1 MLKVLLTPLL
11 IFVFTALSFAQS
23 NQIMGKVTDINS
35 GKAMQGAT
43 IQLLLQADSV
53 IVQTK
58 VSDAQGNFI
67 FNNVPNNS
75 FIVTVSNLDYQQ
87 FASFVTLNNSSKDLG
102 TLKLMQQGKDLEE
115 VIIIGR
121 APAAVQ
127 IGDTSQFSAS
137 QYKVNPDATTEDLIK
152 KMPGVTVDKNGT
164 VTAQGEA
171 VKKVTVDG
179 KEFFGDDAS
188 AALKN
193 LPSSVVDKIQV
204 FDKLSDQAQLTG
216 IDDGNSVKTINIVTK
231 SGIKN
236 GQFGRIY
243 AGYGTDER
251 YSAGGNMSL
260 FEGDRR
266 ISVVANFNNV
276 NQQNFG
282 SQDLLGLT
290 GSSGGG
296 GGRGGGGSD
305 DFIVGQSNGISKTNA
320 LGINYSD
327 KYGKKVELAGSYFFN
342 NSTNNN
348 QSKSTTQILANN
360 QFTNQNSFSVTE
372 NTNHRL
378 NLKLEYKIDSNNFIS
393 IRPRLNFQNNNA
405 NSNGLVNS
413 YKNIADSVYNEAY
426 TRSNDRSAINF
437 SNEINYRHSFA
448 KKGRSINL
456 SLNNSYNKNTGGSYI
471 DAKYRYYYDL
481 GAYSDSIQNQFID
494 NYTDGTSYRWRLG
507 YSEPL
512 SKNSIIQL
520 SYNYSTQK
528 NSSDQEA
535 YNFGGAKYDQFDTTY
550 SNKFD
555 NTIKTN
561 NIGLAYRWSKGRDAM
576 LNFGV
581 DYENSNLE
589 SQRVFPG
596 TSQVDQSFSNF
607 LPYGMYRQKLSK
619 SSNIRVFYRAR
630 NNFPSVTQLQDVV
643 NRNNPLRLSAGNP
656 FLKQAYTNFLGTR
669 YTYTNTKTSNSLFA
683 NIFLST
689 TSNYISNAIYIAQ
702 ADSTI
707 QQGITLKKGS
717 QLTMPVNLDG
727 NKSIRS
733 YLTYSTPLKFIKTTL
748 NLNTGLNYSRL
759 PGLVNYKNTVTN
771 NYNYNVGAV
780 LASNISEYVDFNL
793 NYSANFNKTKSTS
806 ANAKINKSVNQSTG
820 LQLNLLSKTGWFV
833 QNSVNNETNT
843 GLSNGF
849 NQNYWL
855 WNAAIGKKFLKNDA
869 GELKLSVFDLLK
881 QNQSISRDVTEIE
894 IRDSQ
899 STVLQQYFMLTF
911 TYSLKNFGTGK
922 APSQNENGRGGMRGM

>member
-1 MLKVLLTPLL
+1 MLKVLFTHFLML
-11 IFVFTALSFAQS
+11 VFTGLSFAQT
-23 NQIMGKVTDINS
+23 NQIMGKVTDMNS

-43 IQLLLQADSV
+43 IQLLLSADSV
-53 IVQTK
+53 ILQTK
-58 VSDAQGNFI
+58 VSDAQGNFL

-75 FIVTVSNLDYQQ
+75 FIVTISNLDYQQ
-87 FASFVTLNNSSKDLG
+87 NVSFVTLNNSSKDLG

-115 VIIIGR
+115 VIIVGR
-121 APAAVQ
+121 QPAAVQ
-127 IGDTSQFSAS
+127 IGDTTQLSAS
-137 QYKVNPDATTEDLIK
+137 QYKVNPDATTEDLLK
-152 KMPGVTVDKNGT
+152 KMPSITVDKNGT

-204 FDKLSDQAQLTG
+204 FDRLSDQAQLTG
-216 IDDGNSVKTINIVTK
+216 IDDGNSVKSINIITK

-251 YSAGGNMSL
+251 YSAGGNISL

-266 ISVVANFNNV
+266 ISFVANFNNI

-296 GGRGGGGSD
+296 GGYGRGGGD
-305 DFIVGQSNGISKTNA
+305 EFMVGQSNGISKTNA

-327 KYGKKVELAGSYFFN
+327 KFGKKLDLSGSYFFN
-342 NSTNNN
+342 NSSNNN
-348 QSKSTTQILANN
+348 QSMTTTQTLANN
-360 QFTNQNSFSVTE
+360 QFNKQNSFSITE

-378 NLKLEYKIDSNNFIS
+378 NLKLEYKIDSSNFIS
-393 IRPRLNFQNNNA
+393 IRPRLSIQNNNSTS
-405 NSNGLVNS
+405 SNLVNS
-413 YKNIADSVYNEAY
+413 YKNLADSINNS
-426 TRSNDRSAINF
+426 TSQRNNDRSAINF
-437 SNEINYRHSFA
+437 SNELNYRHSFA
-448 KKGRSINL
+448 KKGRSANF
-456 SLNNSYNKNTGGSYI
+456 SLNNSYNKNTGESYI
-471 DAKYRYYYDL
+471 DANYRFYTSL
-481 GAYSDSIQNQFID
+481 GAFTDSSQNQFFD
-494 NYTDGTSYRWRLG
+494 NYSDGTSYRWRFG
-507 YSEPL
+507 YTEPL

-520 SYNYSTQK
+520 AYNYTTQK
-528 NSSDQEA
+528 NTSDQKA
-535 YNFGGAKYDQFDTTY
+535 YNYGGAKYDQFDTTF

-555 NTIKTN
+555 NTILTN
-561 NIGLAYRWSKGRDAM
+561 NVGLSYRWSKGRDAM

-581 DYENSNLE
+581 DYETSKLE
-589 SQRVFPG
+589 SQRIFPNIG
-596 TSQVDQSFSNF
+596 QVSQTFSNF
-607 LPYGMYRQKLSK
+607 LPYGMFRQKLSK
-619 SSNIRVFYRAR
+619 SSNIRLFYRAR

-643 NRNNPLRLSAGNP
+643 NLSNPLRVSAGNP
-656 FLKQAYTNFLGTR
+656 FLKQAYTNFLGSR

-689 TSNYISNAIYIAQ
+689 TSNYISNAVYIAQ

-707 QQGITLKKGS
+707 QQGIVLKRGS
-717 QLTMPVNLDG
+717 QLTKPINLDG

-733 YLTYSTPLKFIKTTL
+733 YLTFSRPLKFIKTTL
-748 NLNTGLNYSRL
+748 NLNAGMNYSRL

-771 NYNYNVGAV
+771 NYNYNLGAV

-793 NYSANFNKTKSTS
+793 SYTANFNNAKSTS
-806 ANAKINKSVNQSTG
+806 AISQNNKFVNQSTG
-820 LQLNLLSKTGWFV
+820 LQMNLLSKSGWFA
-833 QNSVNNETNT
+833 QNSINNENNS
-843 GLSNGF
+843 GLSSGF

-855 WNAAIGKKFLKNDA
+855 WNAAVGKKFLKNNA

-881 QNQSISRDVTEIE
+881 QNQSISRDVTETYIQ
-894 IRDSQ
+894 DSQ

-922 APSQNENGRGGMRGM
+922 APAANRGYGGGMMGQ

>member
-1 MLKVLLTPLL
+1 MLKVLLTPLF

-23 NQIMGKVTDINS
+23 NQIMGKVTDMNS
-35 GKAMQGAT
+35 AKAMQGAT
-43 IQLLLQADSV
+43 VQLLLQADSV
-53 IVQTK
+53 VLQTK

-75 FIVTVSNLDYQQ
+75 FIVTISSLDYQQ
-87 FASFVTLNNSSKDLG
+87 LVSFVTLNNNSKDLG
-102 TLKLMQQGKDLEE
+102 TLKLMQQGKDLEAV
-115 VIIIGR
+115 VIVGR
-121 APAAVQ
+121 APAATQ
-127 IGDTSQFSAS
+127 IGDTTQLSAS
-137 QYKVNPDATTEDLIK
+137 QYKVNPDATTEDLLK
-152 KMPGVTVDKNGT
+152 KMPGITVDKNGT

-179 KEFFGDDAS
+179 KDFFGDDAS

-204 FDKLSDQAQLTG
+204 FDRLSDQAQLTG
-216 IDDGNSVKTINIVTK
+216 IDDGNSVKSINIVTK

-260 FEGDRR
+260 FKGDRR
-266 ISVVANFNNV
+266 ISFVANFNNI

-296 GGRGGGGSD
+296 GGYGGGGG
-305 DFIVGQSNGISKTNA
+305 DFIVGQSNGISQTNA

-327 KYGKKVELAGSYFFN
+327 KFGKKVELSGSYFFN
-342 NSTNNN
+342 NSNNNN
-348 QSKSTTQILANN
+348 QSLTTTQTIADN
-360 QFTNQNSFSVTE
+360 QFNKQNSFSETE

-378 NLKLEYKIDSNNFIS
+378 NLKLDYKLDSNNFIS
-393 IRPRLNFQNNNA
+393 IRPRLSIQNNN
-405 NSNGLVNS
+405 SMSSSTVNT
-413 YKNIADSVYNEAY
+413 YKNLADSINNS
-426 TRSNDRSAINF
+426 TSQRTNDRSAINF

-448 KKGRSINL
+448 KKGRSVNF
-456 SLNNSYNKNTGGSYI
+456 SLNNSYNKNTGNSFI
-471 DAKYRYYYDL
+471 DANYRFYTSL
-481 GAYSDSIQNQFID
+481 GAFSDSAQNQFFD
-494 NYTDGTSYRWRLG
+494 NFSDGTSYRWRFA
-507 YSEPL
+507 YTEPI
-512 SKNSIIQL
+512 SKNSIVQL
-520 SYNYSTQK
+520 SYNYTKQK
-528 NSSDQEA
+528 NSSDQKA
-535 YNFGGAKYDQFDTTY
+535 YNYGGVKYDQFDTTF

-555 NTIKTN
+555 NNILTN
-561 NIGLAYRWSKGRDAM
+561 NVGLSYRWSKGRDAM
-576 LNFGV
+576 LSFGV
-581 DYENSNLE
+581 DYETSQLE

-596 TSQVDQSFSNF
+596 LSNVNQTFSNF
-607 LPYGMYRQKLSK
+607 LPYGMYRKKISK
-619 SSNIRVFYRAR
+619 SSNIRLFYRAR

-643 NRNNPLRLSAGNP
+643 NLNNPLRVSAGNP
-656 FLKQAYTNFLGTR
+656 FLKQAYTNFLGGR

-689 TSNYISNAIYIAQ
+689 TSNYISNAVYIAK
-702 ADSTI
+702 ADSII
-707 QQGITLKKGS
+707 QQGIELKRGS
-717 QLTMPVNLDG
+717 QFTMPVNLDG

-748 NLNTGLNYSRL
+748 NLNAGLNYSRL
-759 PGLVNYKNTVTN
+759 PGLVNYQNTITN
-771 NYNYNVGAV
+771 NYNYNLGAV
-780 LASNISEYVDFNL
+780 FASNISEYVDFNL
-793 NYSANFNKTKSTS
+793 SYVANFN
-806 ANAKINKSVNQSTG
+806 NAKSNSAISRNNKYVNQSTG
-820 LQLNLLSKTGWFV
+820 LQLNLLSKTGWFA
-833 QNSVNNETNT
+833 QNSINNENNS
-843 GLSNGF
+843 GLSSGF

-855 WNAAIGKKFLKNDA
+855 WNAAIGRKFLKNNA

-881 QNQSISRDVTEIE
+881 QNQSITRDVTETYIQ
-894 IRDSQ
+894 DSQ

-922 APSQNENGRGGMRGM
+922 APAPRQEYGGGMRGM

>member
-1 MLKVLLTPLL
+1 MLKILFTQFLML
-11 IFVFTALSFAQS
+11 VFTGLSFAQT
-23 NQIMGKVTDINS
+23 NQIMGKVTDMNS

-43 IQLLLQADSV
+43 VQLLLSADSV
-53 IVQTK
+53 ILQSK
-58 VSDAQGNFI
+58 VSDGQGNFI

-87 FASFVTLNNSSKDLG
+87 SVSFVTLNNSSKDLG
-102 TLKLMQQGKDLEE
+102 SIKLSQQGKDLEE
-115 VIIIGR
+115 VIIVGR
-121 APAAVQ
+121 QPAAVQ

-179 KEFFGDDAS
+179 KDFFGDDAS

-204 FDKLSDQAQLTG
+204 FDRLSDQAQLTG

-266 ISVVANFNNV
+266 ISFVANFNNV

-296 GGRGGGGSD
+296 GWGRGGAD
-305 DFIVGQSNGISKTNA
+305 DFLVGQSNGISKTNA

-327 KYGKKVELAGSYFFN
+327 KYGKKVELSGSYFFN
-342 NSTNNN
+342 NSSNNN
-348 QSKSTTQILANN
+348 QSMTTTQTLANN
-360 QFTNQNSFSVTE
+360 QFNKQNSFSETE

-378 NLKLEYKIDSNNFIS
+378 NLKLEYKIDSNNYIS
-393 IRPRLNFQNNNA
+393 IRPRLSFQNNTSS
-405 NSNGLVNS
+405 SNNIVNT
-413 YKNIADSVYNEAY
+413 YKNLADSINNS
-426 TRSNDRSAINF
+426 TSQRSNDRSAINF
-437 SNEINYRHSFA
+437 NNEINYRHSFA
-448 KKGRSINL
+448 KKGRSLNL
-456 SLNNSYNKNTGGSYI
+456 SLTNSYNKNTGDSYI
-471 DAKYRYYYDL
+471 DANYRFYTSL
-481 GAYSDSIQNQFID
+481 GAFTDSTQNQYFD
-494 NYTDGTSYRWRLG
+494 NYSDGTSYRWRAA

-512 SKNSIIQL
+512 SKNSILQL
-520 SYNYSTQK
+520 SYNYNTQK
-528 NSSDQEA
+528 NSSDQKT
-535 YNFGGAKYDQFDTTY
+535 YGLDGIKYDDFQTKY

-561 NIGLAYRWSKGRDAM
+561 NVGLAYRWSKGRDAM

-581 DYENSNLE
+581 DYENSELG
-589 SQRVFPG
+589 SQRIFPNSS
-596 TSQVDQSFSNF
+596 TISQTFSSF
-607 LPYGMYRQKLSK
+607 LPYGFYRKKLSK
-619 SSNIRVFYRAR
+619 ESNVRLFYRAR
-630 NNFPSVTQLQDVV
+630 NNFPSVNQLQDVV
-643 NRNNPLRLSAGNP
+643 NLSNPLRVSTGNP
-656 FLKQAYTNFLGTR
+656 LLKQAYTHFLGTR

-707 QQGITLKKGS
+707 QPGIDLKRGS
-717 QLTMPVNLDG
+717 QLTKPINLDG
-727 NKSIRS
+727 NKGIRG
-733 YLTYSTPLKFIKTTL
+733 YVTYSRPLKFIKTTL
-748 NLNTGLNYSRL
+748 NLNAGMNYSRL

-771 NYNYNVGAV
+771 NYNYNLGAV

-793 NYSANFNKTKSTS
+793 SYTANFNNAKSTS
-806 ANAKINKSVNQSTG
+806 TFSKDNKYVNQSTG
-820 LQLNLLSKTGWFV
+820 LQMNLLSKSGWFV
-833 QNSVNNETNT
+833 QNSVNNENYS
-843 GLSNGF
+843 GLSGGF

-855 WNAAIGKKFLKNDA
+855 WNAAVGKKFLKNNA

-881 QNQSISRDVTEIE
+881 QNQSISRDVTETYIQ
-894 IRDSQ
+894 DSQ

-911 TYSLKNFGTGK
+911 TYSLKNFGSGK
-922 APSQNENGRGGMRGM
+922 APAARGGYGGGMGGH

>member
-11 IFVFTALSFAQS
+11 IFVFTAISFAQS
-23 NQIMGKVTDINS
+23 NQIMGKVTDMNT

-43 IQLLLQADSV
+43 VQLLLQADSV

-58 VSDAQGNFI
+58 VSNAQGDFI
-67 FNNVPNNS
+67 FNNVPNNK
-75 FIVTVSNLDYQQ
+75 FIVTINSIDYQQ
-87 FASFVTLNNSSKDLG
+87 SISFITLNNNSKDLG
-102 TLKLMQQGKDLEE
+102 TLKLVQQGKDLEAV
-115 VIIIGR
+115 VIVGR

-152 KMPGVTVDKNGT
+152 KMPGITVDKSGT
-164 VTAQGEA
+164 VTAQGET

-193 LPSSVVDKIQV
+193 LPSSIIDKIQV

-216 IDDGNSVKTINIVTK
+216 IDDGNSIKTINIITK

-266 ISVVANFNNV
+266 ISLVANFNNI

-290 GSSGGG
+290 GSSGGRG
-296 GGRGGGGSD
+296 GGRGGGSD

-342 NSTNNN
+342 NSSNNNLSSTTTQTLNNN
-348 QSKSTTQILANN
+348 QFSK
-360 QFTNQNSFSVTE
+360 QNGNSLTE

-393 IRPRLNFQNNNA
+393 IRPRLSIQNNN
-405 NSNGLVNS
+405 STSRSLVNT
-413 YKNIADSVYNEAY
+413 YKNISDSINNSASQ
-426 TRSNDRSAINF
+426 RSNDLSAINF
-437 SNEINYRHSFA
+437 NNEINYRHSFA
-448 KKGRSINL
+448 KKGRSLNL
-456 SLNNSYNKNTGGSYI
+456 SLNNSYNKNTGDSYI
-471 DAKYRYYYDL
+471 DANYRFYNSL
-481 GAYSDSIQNQFID
+481 GAFTDSAQNQFFD
-494 NYTDGTSYRWRLG
+494 NFSDGTSYRWRFG

-520 SYNYSTQK
+520 SYNYTTQK
-528 NSSDQEA
+528 NSSDQKA
-535 YNFGGAKYDQFDTTY
+535 YNYSGVKYDQFDTTI
-550 SNKFD
+550 SNKFE

-561 NIGLAYRWSKGRDAM
+561 NVGLAYRWSKGRDAM

-581 DYENSNLE
+581 DYEASQLE

-596 TSQVDQSFSNF
+596 TSEVNQNFSNF
-607 LPYGMYRQKLSK
+607 LPYAMYRQKLSK
-619 SSNIRVFYRAR
+619 ESNIRLFYRAR
-630 NNFPSVTQLQDVV
+630 NNFPSVTQLQDVISL
-643 NRNNPLRLSAGNP
+643 NNPLRVSAGNP
-656 FLKQAYTNFLGTR
+656 FLKQAYTNFVGTR
-669 YTYTNTKTSNSLFA
+669 YTYTNTRTSNSLFA
-683 NIFLST
+683 NVFLST
-689 TSNYISNAIYIAQ
+689 TSNYISNAIYIAH

-707 QQGITLKKGS
+707 GQGIVLKRGS
-717 QLTMPVNLDG
+717 QLTKPINLDG

-733 YLTYSTPLKFIKTTL
+733 YLTYSRPLKFIKTTL
-748 NLNTGLNYSRL
+748 NLNAGLNYSRL
-759 PGLVNYKNTVTN
+759 PGYVDYKNTVTN

-793 NYSANFNKTKSTS
+793 GYTANFNNAKSTS
-806 ANAKINKSVNQSTG
+806 TLSPDNKYVNQSTS
-820 LQLNLLSKTGWFV
+820 LQMNLLSKKGWFV
-833 QNSVNNETNT
+833 QNSINNENYS
-843 GLSNGF
+843 GLSGGF

-855 WNAAIGKKFLKNDA
+855 WNAAIGKKFLKDNA

-881 QNQSISRDVTEIE
+881 QNQSISRDVTETYIQ
-894 IRDSQ
+894 DSQ

-911 TYSLKNFGTGK
+911 TCSLKNFGTGK
-922 APSQNENGRGGMRGM
+922 APSQNEEGRGGYRGR

>member
-11 IFVFTALSFAQS
+11 IFVFTALSFGQN
-23 NQIMGKVTDINS
+23 NQIMGKVTDMNS
-35 GKAMQGAT
+35 SKAMPGAT
-43 IQLLLQADSV
+43 VQLLLQADSV
-53 IVQTK
+53 ILQTK

-75 FIVTVSNLDYQQ
+75 FIVTVSSLEYQQ
-87 FASFVTLNNSSKDLG
+87 SVSFVTLNNSSKDLG
-102 TLKLMQQGKDLEE
+102 TIKLIQRGKDLEE
-115 VIIIGR
+115 VIIVGR
-121 APAAVQ
+121 QPAAVQ

-164 VTAQGEA
+164 VTAQGET

-204 FDKLSDQAQLTG
+204 FDQLSDQAQLTG
-216 IDDGNSVKTINIVTK
+216 IDDGNSVKAINIVTK

-236 GQFGRIY
+236 GQFGRVF

-251 YSAGGNMSL
+251 YSAGGNISL

-266 ISVVANFNNV
+266 ISLVANFNNV

-290 GSSGGG
+290 GSTGGGG
-296 GGRGGGGSD
+296 GGRGGG
-305 DFIVGQSNGISKTNA
+305 DFMVGQSNGISKTNA

-327 KYGKKVELAGSYFFN
+327 KYGKKVDLSGSYFFN
-342 NSTNNN
+342 NSNNN
-348 QSKSTTQILANN
+348 NESMTTTQTLANN
-360 QFTNQNSFSVTE
+360 QFNKQNSFSLTE

-378 NLKLEYKIDSNNFIS
+378 NLRVEYKIDSNNFIS
-393 IRPRLNFQNNNA
+393 IRPRLNIQNNNSSSNNIVNTYKGLA
-405 NSNGLVNS
+405 DSINNSN
-413 YKNIADSVYNEAY
+413 SV
-426 TRSNDRSAINF
+426 RSNERSAINF

-448 KKGRSINL
+448 KKGRSINF
-456 SLNNSYNKNTGGSYI
+456 SLNNSYNKNTGESFI
-471 DAKYRYYYDL
+471 NANYRFYNSL
-481 GAYSDSIQNQFID
+481 GAFSDSTQNQFFD
-494 NYTDGTSYRWRLG
+494 NFSDGTTYRWRVG
-507 YSEPL
+507 YSEPVG
-512 SKNSIIQL
+512 KNSIVQL
-520 SYNYSTQK
+520 SYNYTTQK
-528 NSSDQEA
+528 SSSDQKA
-535 YNFGGAKYDQFDTTY
+535 FNYGGAKYDQFDTTF

-561 NIGLAYRWSKGRDAM
+561 NVGLAYRWSKGRDAM

-581 DYENSNLE
+581 DYENSKLE

-596 TSQVDQSFSNF
+596 TSQVNQSFSNF

-619 SSNIRVFYRAR
+619 ASNIRVFYRAR
-630 NNFPSVTQLQDVV
+630 NNFPSVTQLQDVI
-643 NRNNPLRLSAGNP
+643 NLSNPLRVSSGNP

-683 NIFLST
+683 NVFLST

-707 QQGITLKKGS
+707 EQGIVLKRGS
-717 QLTMPVNLDG
+717 QLTKPVNLDG

-733 YLTYSTPLKFIKTTL
+733 YLTFSTPLKFIKTTL
-748 NLNTGLNYSRL
+748 NLNAGLNYSRL
-759 PGLVNYKNTVTN
+759 PGLVNYKNTITN

-780 LASNISEYVDFNL
+780 LASNISEYIDFNVS
-793 NYSANFNKTKSTS
+793 YTANFNNAKSTS
-806 ANAKINKSVNQSTG
+806 ALSQNNKYVNQSAG
-820 LQLNLLSKTGWFV
+820 AQINLLSKNGWFV
-833 QNSVNNETNT
+833 QNSINNESYS
-843 GLSNGF
+843 GLSGGF
-849 NQNYWL
+849 NQNFLL
-855 WNAAIGKKFLKNDA
+855 WNAAIGKKFLKNNA

-881 QNQSISRDVTEIE
+881 QNQSINRDVTETYIQ
-894 IRDSQ
+894 DSQ

-911 TYSLKNFGTGK
+911 TYNLKNFGTGK
-922 APSQNENGRGGMRGM
+922 APSNNDNYRGGGMMGR